1 MSSHT
6 PFVQFTSLAECTHP
20 STDVYQVCKLTV
32 SYFIT
37 EHARVWAHVTCTCTL
52 YLGPVP
58 EHPYCMCVDA
68 CTLAQYRPSTGTP
81 ILHVCGCMYL
91 GPVPEHPY
99 CMCVDAST
107 LAQYR
112 NTHTACMWMHV
123 PWPSTGTPIL
133 HVWVHVPWPSTGTRH
148 PASVPSRQCRHR
160 LPAERLTPMAAVMQ
174 DEYKN

>member
-1 MSSHT
+1 MCG
-6 PFVQFTSLAECTHP
+6 LM
-20 STDVYQVCKLTV
+20 
-32 SYFIT
+32 
-37 EHARVWAHVTCTCTL
+37 CTL

-112 NTHTACMWMHV
+112 NTHTACVWVHV

-133 HVWVHVPWPSTGTRH
+133 HVWVHVPWPSTGTPILHVCGCMYLGPVPEH
-148 PASVPSRQCRHR
+148 PYCMCGCMYLGPVPEHDTQLQCPRVN
-160 LPAERLTPMAAVMQ
+160 AGIGCQ
-174 DEYKN
+174 QSG